1 MVSYDHYRTSDARAL
16 CIKTDTMSVP
26 ATFATQPNVYH
37 SIERMLQ
44 GLAFWMGYKIEC
56 YAKHSPVEAV
66 VVDAAVGL
74 LNAHLNHCQYAVC
87 CEYNYRKIVGGKA
100 NARADVTIVDTN
112 NNPVCVIEFKLST
125 NSNGGLKSDISK
137 LRSFRGA
144 FPRIIIFLSRKDN
157 KMVSWLLHA
166 SKAKQSNDGIRIRR
180 SVCAYKSAKTS
191 KNIIRAFCIEVL

>member
-1 MVSYDHYRTSDARAL
+1 MVPYDHYRTSDARAL

>member
-1 MVSYDHYRTSDARAL
+1 
-16 CIKTDTMSVP
+16 MSVP
-26 ATFATQPNVYH
+26 TTFAAHNNVYH

-87 CEYNYRKIVGGKA
+87 CEYNYRKIVGGKTS
-100 NARADVTIVDTN
+100 ARADITIVDTN

-166 SKAKQSNDGIRIRR
+166 SKAEQSNDGIRIRR